1 MPKPKD
7 PNHKVIATNKKA
19 RFNYSVE
26 ETLEAGLALMG
37 SEVKS
42 LRAGNANLVDA
53 YAMPIKEELFLMN
66 CHIGTY
72 DPAALLSHAPTRSRK
87 LLLHRRELERLL
99 GKVQERGYSLIPLQ
113 MYFKDGFAKIELAL
127 CRGKTHED
135 RREDIKDRETRREMD
150 RAIKGSRRDPKRD

>member
-1 MPKPKD
+1 MARPKD
-7 PNHKVIATNKKA
+7 TNHKVIATNKKA

-26 ETLEAGLALMG
+26 DTLEAGLALTG

-72 DPAALLSHAPTRSRK
+72 DPAAQLSHAPTRSRK
-87 LLLHRRELERLL
+87 LLLHRRELDRLL

-113 MYFKDGFAKIELAL
+113 MYFKDGFAKIELGL

-150 RAIKGSRRDPKRD
+150 RAVKGSRRRD

>member
-1 MPKPKD
+1 MAKPKD
-7 PNHKVIATNKKA
+7 PDRKVIATNKKA

-26 ETLEAGLALMG
+26 DTLEAGLALTG

-53 YAMPIKEELFLMN
+53 YALPIKEELFLMN

-72 DPAALLSHAPTRSRK
+72 DPAAQLSHAPTRSRK
-87 LLLHRRELERLL
+87 LLLHRRELDRLL

-113 MYFKDGFAKIELAL
+113 MYFKDGFAKIELGL

-150 RAIKGSRRDPKRD
+150 RAVKGSRRRD

>member
-1 MPKPKD
+1 MARPPPPGQKL
-7 PNHKVIATNKKA
+7 IASNKKA

-26 ETLEAGLALMG
+26 ETLEAGLALTG

-53 YAMPIKEELFLMN
+53 YAMPIKEELFLLN

-72 DPAALLSHAPTRSRK
+72 DPAAALSHAPTRQRK
-87 LLLHRRELERLL
+87 LLLHRRELDRLL
-99 GKVQERGYSLIPLQ
+99 GKVAERGYSLIPLQ
-113 MYFKDGFAKIELAL
+113 MYFKDGFAKVELGL

-150 RAIKGSRRDPKRD
+150 RAIKGSRRDR

>member
-1 MPKPKD
+1 MARPSNPGQKL
-7 PNHKVIATNKKA
+7 IASNKKA

-26 ETLEAGLALMG
+26 ETLEAGLALTG

-53 YAMPIKEELFLMN
+53 YALPIKEELFLLN
-66 CHIGTY
+66 CHIGAY
-72 DPAALLSHAPTRSRK
+72 DPAAQLSHAPTRSRK
-87 LLLHRRELERLL
+87 LLLHRRELDRLL
-99 GKVQERGYSLIPLQ
+99 GKVAERGYSLIPLQ
-113 MYFKDGFAKIELAL
+113 MYFKDGFAKVELGL

-150 RAIKGSRRDPKRD
+150 RAIKGSRRDR